1 MAKKKKQKSI
11 RSEPQNKVF
20 VYQGATFSDFLL
32 PSGYTTLAQNPEIK
46 AACQKIADLVS
57 GMTIHL
63 MENGPNG
70 DIRIKNE
77 LSRKIDIYPYSL
89 MTRKAWVYNIVY
101 SMLLPGDGN
110 AVVLPVMRDGYID
123 ELIPLKPSMTSFE
136 ETPMGYKIIYGE
148 EEYTPDEVLHF
159 ALNPDPEYPWKG
171 TGYRIALKDIATNL
185 KQANVTKKSFMSGQY
200 MPNIIV
206 KVDAATEELA
216 SEAGRQQVKEKYL
229 KESKPGEPWIIP
241 AELLEV
247 SEVKPLSLKDI
258 AINESVELDKRT
270 VAALLDVPPFFLGVG
285 SFNKDEYNNF
295 VRTRVKSI
303 ADVFQQTLT
312 KGLLQNPNWYFKC
325 NSKSLMAYDTK
336 ELAEI
341 GMNLYIRGI
350 YTGNDV
356 LNLIGDSPKDGLDE
370 LIILENFIPQGMI
383 GEQKKLRTGGEE

>member
-123 ELIPLKPSMTSFE
+123 ELIPMKPSMTSFE
-136 ETPMGYKIIYGE
+136 ETPMGYKIIYGA
-148 EEYTPDEVLHF
+148 EEYAPDEVLHF

-171 TGYRIALKDIATNL
+171 TGYRIALKDIAANV

-312 KGLLQNPNWYFKC
+312 KGLLQNPHWYFKC

>member
-171 TGYRIALKDIATNL
+171 TGYRIALKDIAANL

-216 SEAGRQQVKEKYL
+216 SEAGRQQVREKYL

-258 AINESVELDKRT
+258 AINESVEIDKRT

-312 KGLLQNPNWYFKC
+312 KGLLQNPHWYFKC